1 MKAKDMFKKLDYD
14 YHECDD
20 RTKGKYLYYLKAKCI
35 PDRIN
40 TEYIQFKKITFALNG
55 FTIKNWLT
63 DAYIN
68 KIKDINDI
76 FINNDELQAINRQ
89 VEELGWNNER
99 D

>member
-1 MKAKDMFKKLDYD
+1 MEAKAMFEKLDYE

-20 RTKGKYLYYLKAKCI
+20 RTKGKHIYYLKTKCI
-35 PDRIN
+35 PNRIN
-40 TEYIQFKKITFALNG
+40 TKYIQFKKITFALNG
-55 FTIKNWLT
+55 FTIENWLT

-76 FINNDELQAINRQ
+76 FIDNEELQAINQ
-89 VEELGWNNER
+89 QIEELGRLN